1 MSLISQSKLFGH
13 TRRDISVEETSINAR
28 LLIKAGFV
36 EKSLAGVYSFLPL
49 GLRVLKKI
57 EAIIRQEMDSL
68 GAQEMLLPALQNKE
82 VWSQT
87 GRWQNKV
94 GGVMYQFK
102 DSGGK
107 DLGLG
112 PTHEEVIVDLLKRH
126 VRSYKDLPLYLYQI
140 QNKFRDE
147 PRSKSGLLRTREF
160 LMKDLYAF
168 TTSAEETAS
177 FYQRAHAA
185 YLKIF
190 QRVGLKAFSVEASGG
205 TMSKKYSH
213 EFMVITPAG
222 EDLTVYCASCQWAQ
236 NKEIASAQAGDACPR
251 CGKTLEMQKTVE
263 AGNIFDQETL
273 FTTAQEALFTAADG
287 ARRPINMSAY
297 GIGVSRIMGTI
308 VEASHDEH
316 GIVWTPSVAPFQAHL
331 ILLADDTKVVATG
344 LQLAQSISQNW
355 EVLLDDRPMSVG
367 QKLHD
372 ADLLGIPVQII
383 VGPKALPQI
392 EWKLRRELSTS
403 LVESAAIPDLLER
416 FYAQTPI
423 R

>member
-1 MSLISQSKLFGH
+1 MQNLYKKILIILSLPIILEDYFKNNTGSEYNIGLLKKLILVYKVARNNQKIKSGTDFIEH
-13 TRRDISVEETSINAR
+13 LVMITRIFKVSSSIPGCVIECGTYKGASACNLSLACALVNR
-28 LLIKAGFV
+28 KLEIFDSFQGLPKVKAGDKCPNCGAKV
-36 EKSLAGVYSFLPL
+36 
-49 GLRVLKKI
+49 I
-57 EAIIRQEMDSL
+57 EI
-68 GAQEMLLPALQNKE
+68 
-82 VWSQT
+82 
-87 GRWQNKV
+87 
-94 GGVMYQFK
+94 
-102 DSGGK
+102 
-107 DLGLG
+107 
-112 PTHEEVIVDLLKRH
+112 
-126 VRSYKDLPLYLYQI
+126 
-140 QNKFRDE
+140 
-147 PRSKSGLLRTREF
+147 
-160 LMKDLYAF
+160 
-168 TTSAEETAS
+168 
-177 FYQRAHAA
+177 
-185 YLKIF
+185 
-190 QRVGLKAFSVEASGG
+190 
-205 TMSKKYSH
+205 
-213 EFMVITPAG
+213 
-222 EDLTVYCASCQWAQ
+222 
-236 NKEIASAQAGDACPR
+236 
-251 CGKTLEMQKTVE
+251 KTVE